1 MRAAILTLAALV
13 LSGILCRA
21 ADGPP
26 AVEPAFQK
34 IVDAMTSDNY
44 EMFIADGDAA
54 FRGLK
59 REAFESVVAQ
69 LGPRFKAG
77 FETTYLGELR
87 QQGFDV
93 SLWRF
98 RFKDAGDDMLGTLSL
113 KDGKVGGFWIK

>member
-1 MRAAILTLAALV
+1 MKAAL
-13 LSGILCRA
+13 ILLAVIALNATTGRA
-21 ADGPP
+21 ADAPP
-26 AVEPAFQK
+26 AAEAAFRK
-34 IVDAMTSDNY
+34 IVAAMTSDNY

-59 REAFESVVAQ
+59 REAFESVVSQ
-69 LGPRFKAG
+69 LAPRFKAG
-77 FETTYLGELR
+77 FDTTYLGELR

-98 RFKDAGDDMLGTLSL
+98 RFKDGRDDMLGTLSL